1 MNPIDRTNR
10 TSVQKDKQ
18 KQGFT
23 IMEMLIVVAI
33 IAILVAVS
41 IPIFHNSLHKAK
53 VAADKANL
61 RAYYAELQLEY
72 MTTGKYDTNIPT
84 SKDFSG
90 YGIKTLTFADGTM
103 ATMQAGTYEV
113 FRPSDADIKGGKT
126 GYTLVYQCDK
136 GDGCTFVID

>member
-1 MNPIDRTNR
+1 MNPTDRTNR
-10 TSVQKDKQ
+10 TGMQKDRQ

-53 VAADKANL
+53 VAADKANV

-72 MTTGKYDTNIPT
+72 LTTGEYREGITDEMGETV
-84 SKDFSG
+84 SG
-90 YGIKTLTFADGTM
+90 QDYICRWNRRVKLQAGRYGILLATVQGEKCYQIHYFCDATNHQCTLTLG
-103 ATMQAGTYEV
+103 
-113 FRPSDADIKGGKT
+113 
-126 GYTLVYQCDK
+126 
-136 GDGCTFVID
+136 

>member
-1 MNPIDRTNR
+1 MNPTDRTNR

-41 IPIFHNSLHKAK
+41 IPIFNNSLHKAK
-53 VAADKANL
+53 VAADKANV

-72 MTTGKYDTNIPT
+72 LTTGEYREDITDEIG
-84 SKDFSG
+84 SVRKD
-90 YGIKTLTFADGTM
+90 ITFTDGTTV
-103 ATMQAGTYEV
+103 AMQAGSYMVIRAASGYEITY
-113 FRPSDADIKGGKT
+113 I
-126 GYTLVYQCDK
+126 CDK
-136 GDGCTFVID
+136 HDCELTLT

>member
-10 TSVQKDKQ
+10 TSVQKDRQ

-41 IPIFHNSLHKAK
+41 IPIFNNSLHKAK
-53 VAADKANL
+53 VAADKANV

-72 MTTGKYDTNIPT
+72 LTTGEYDPSIEDKVKEF
-84 SKDFSG
+84 KDS
-90 YGIKTLTFADGTM
+90 ITFADGSTVKL
-103 ATMQAGTYEV
+103 QAGHYAIILATTQQGEKCYQIHY
-113 FRPSDADIKGGKT
+113 FCDDT
-126 GYTLVYQCDK
+126 NNQCTLTL
-136 GDGCTFVID
+136 G

>member
-1 MNPIDRTNR
+1 MNPTDRTNR
-10 TSVQKDKQ
+10 TGMQKDRQ

-41 IPIFHNSLHKAK
+41 IPIFNNSLHKAK
-53 VAADKANL
+53 VAADKANV

-72 MTTGKYDTNIPT
+72 LTTGEYRAGIPT
-84 SKDFSG
+84 SGEIVRAGKKNLLLQMG
-90 YGIKTLTFADGTM
+90 QWYAAGRCYG
-103 ATMQAGTYEV
+103 V
-113 FRPSDADIKGGKT
+113 FRPSDAYIKGGKT

>member
-10 TSVQKDKQ
+10 TGMQKDRQ

-41 IPIFHNSLHKAK
+41 IPIFNNSLHKAK
-53 VAADKANL
+53 VAADKANV

-72 MTTGKYDTNIPT
+72 LTTGEYRE
-84 SKDFSG
+84 
-90 YGIKTLTFADGTM
+90 GITDEIGSVRKEITFADGTTV
-103 ATMQAGTYEV
+103 AMQAGSYMVIRAASGYEITY
-113 FRPSDADIKGGKT
+113 I
-126 GYTLVYQCDK
+126 CDK
-136 GDGCTFVID
+136 HDCELTLT

>member
-10 TSVQKDKQ
+10 TGMQKDRK

-41 IPIFHNSLHKAK
+41 IPIFNNSLHKAK
-53 VAADKANL
+53 VAADKANV

-72 MTTGKYDTNIPT
+72 MTTGEYRA
-84 SKDFSG
+84 
-90 YGIKTLTFADGTM
+90 GIDDQMLQGSVRKEITFTDGTTV
-103 ATMQAGTYEV
+103 AMQAGSYAVIRVPSGYEI
-113 FRPSDADIKGGKT
+113 A
-126 GYTLVYQCDK
+126 YTCDNF
-136 GDGCTFVID
+136 DCELTLII

>member
-1 MNPIDRTNR
+1 MNPTDRTNR
-10 TSVQKDKQ
+10 TGMQKDRK

-53 VAADKANL
+53 VAADKANV

-72 MTTGKYDTNIPT
+72 MTTGEYDSSI
-84 SKDFSG
+84 KDQVKEFKDS
-90 YGIKTLTFADGTM
+90 ITFADGSTVKL
-103 ATMQAGTYEV
+103 QAGRYAIILATVQGEKCYQIHY
-113 FRPSDADIKGGKT
+113 FCDAT
-126 GYTLVYQCDK
+126 NHQCTLTL
-136 GDGCTFVID
+136 G

>member
-10 TSVQKDKQ
+10 TGMQKDKQ

-41 IPIFHNSLHKAK
+41 IPIFNNSLHKAK
-53 VAADKANL
+53 VAADKANV

-72 MTTGKYDTNIPT
+72 MTTGEYDSSI
-84 SKDFSG
+84 KDQVKEFKDS
-90 YGIKTLTFADGTM
+90 ITFADGSTVKL
-103 ATMQAGTYEV
+103 QAGRYAIILATVQGEKCYQIHY
-113 FRPSDADIKGGKT
+113 FCNDANHQC
-126 GYTLVYQCDK
+126 TLTL
-136 GDGCTFVID
+136 G

>member
-1 MNPIDRTNR
+1 MNPTDRTNR
-10 TSVQKDKQ
+10 TGMQKDRK

-41 IPIFHNSLHKAK
+41 IPIFNNSLHKAK

-72 MTTGKYDTNIPT
+72 MTTGEYRAGITDEIG
-84 SKDFSG
+84 SVRKD
-90 YGIKTLTFADGTM
+90 ITFTDGTTV
-103 ATMQAGTYEV
+103 AMQAGSYMV
-113 FRPSDADIKGGKT
+113 IRAAS
-126 GYTLVYQCDK
+126 GYQIAYICDK
-136 GDGCTFVID
+136 GDCELTLT

>member
-10 TSVQKDKQ
+10 TSVQKDRQ

-41 IPIFHNSLHKAK
+41 IPIFNNSLHKAK
-53 VAADKANL
+53 VAADKANV

-72 MTTGKYDTNIPT
+72 LTTGEYRADIQDQIWDQIVKKKI
-84 SKDFSG
+84 
-90 YGIKTLTFADGTM
+90 TFTDGTTV
-103 ATMQAGTYEV
+103 AMQAGSYAVIRAASGYQITY
-113 FRPSDADIKGGKT
+113 I
-126 GYTLVYQCDK
+126 CDK
-136 GDGCTFVID
+136 GDCELTLT

>member
-53 VAADKANL
+53 VAADKANV

-72 MTTGKYDTNIPT
+72 LTTGEYREDITDEIG
-84 SKDFSG
+84 SVRKD
-90 YGIKTLTFADGTM
+90 ITFTDGTTV
-103 ATMQAGTYEV
+103 AMQAGSYMVIRAASGYEITY
-113 FRPSDADIKGGKT
+113 I
-126 GYTLVYQCDK
+126 CDK
-136 GDGCTFVID
+136 HDCELTLT

>member
-10 TSVQKDKQ
+10 TGMQKDRK

-41 IPIFHNSLHKAK
+41 IPIFNNSLHKAK
-53 VAADKANL
+53 VAADKANV

-72 MTTGKYDTNIPT
+72 LTTGEYDSSILTDTNGKGERKIT
-84 SKDFSG
+84 FS
-90 YGIKTLTFADGTM
+90 DGSTVE
-103 ATMQAGTYEV
+103 MQEGFYIV
-113 FRPSDADIKGGKT
+113 LRPDDEEITKGHT
-126 GYTLVYQCDK
+126 GYRLLYQCDK
-136 GDGCTFVID
+136 GDCYLTLG

>member
-1 MNPIDRTNR
+1 MNPTDRTNR
-10 TSVQKDKQ
+10 TGMQKDRQ

-53 VAADKANL
+53 VAADKANV

-72 MTTGKYDTNIPT
+72 LTTGEYRE
-84 SKDFSG
+84 
-90 YGIKTLTFADGTM
+90 GITDEMGETVSDKITFADGT
-103 ATMQAGTYEV
+103 TVKLQAGRYGILLATVQGEKCYQIHY
-113 FRPSDADIKGGKT
+113 FCDAT
-126 GYTLVYQCDK
+126 NHQCTLTLC
-136 GDGCTFVID
+136 